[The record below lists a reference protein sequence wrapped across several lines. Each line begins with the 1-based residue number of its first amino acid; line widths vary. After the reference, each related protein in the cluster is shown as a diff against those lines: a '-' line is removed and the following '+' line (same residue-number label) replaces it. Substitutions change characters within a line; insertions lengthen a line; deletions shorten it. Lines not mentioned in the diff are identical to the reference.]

1 MSEDDSLINRYA
13 AYLLTI
19 DVGNTNA
26 VFGLFAGESLVGS
39 WRLATA
45 PERTADEYA
54 AMLLPLFHNAGI
66 PRETIGGAVIAS
78 VVPPLTGIM
87 AELVGRYWG
96 LSPLV
101 VSHDLKTGLEIRYD
115 RPREVGADRICD
127 AVAAKALYGCPA
139 IIIDFGTATTFNAI
153 SATGEYLGGAI
164 APGINISMEALAR
177 YAAQLQR
184 IELTAPPSAIGRNTV
199 HAMQSGVFLGYLGL
213 VETMTARF
221 QRELGGGARV
231 IATGGL
237 SRLIGP
243 ATTMI
248 EVVDPE
254 LTVQGLRLIW
264 EMNRPA

>member
-1 MSEDDSLINRYA
+1 MPSSG
-13 AYLLTI
+13 AYLLAI

-26 VFGLFAGESLVGS
+26 VFGVFAGANLVGS

-54 AMLLPLFHNAGI
+54 AMLLPLFDHEGI
-66 PRETIGGAVIAS
+66 GRRAFTGAVIAS
-78 VVPPLTGIM
+78 VVPPLTAIM
-87 AELVGRYWG
+87 SDLVGRYWHVA
-96 LSPLV
+96 PLV
-101 VSHDLKTGLEIRYD
+101 VSHELKTGLEIRYD

-153 SATGEYLGGAI
+153 SAKGEYLGGAI
-164 APGINISMEALAR
+164 APGISISMEALAR
-177 YAAQLQR
+177 YAAQLNR
-184 IELTAPPSAIGRNTV
+184 IELTAPPAAIGRNTE

-213 VETMTARF
+213 VESMTARF
-221 QRELGGGARV
+221 QQELGGGARV

-237 SRLIGP
+237 STLIGP
-243 ATTMI
+243 ATPII

-254 LTVQGLRLIW
+254 LTVQGLRLLW